1 MQDIAGE
8 AQRVGVET
16 GYHDA
21 LGRWRQPSPEALQQI
36 VAALSAVPP
45 APPPVVIKGERALDD
60 SPRDDRLVVPAPERA
75 HQPEALRQH
84 GVWMLAVQ
92 LYGVRSTR
100 NWGIGDFTDLST
112 LLELS
117 AEVGAAGIALNP
129 LHAVLDGQPSPYSP
143 SSRLFLNWI
152 YLDVERVPGYA
163 RRDADPDGSERG
175 RLRAT
180 DLVDYAGVFALKDKA
195 LRAAHRRFRTGK
207 RRNDPDF
214 LAFKQ
219 QRGAVLASYC
229 AFQTLRNHLNKP
241 WWEWPENM
249 RRPSEVLVAS
259 LLTTA
264 PDEMDF
270 HAYVQWQADRQLSA
284 CQARARD
291 LGLPIGLY
299 LDVAVGVIP
308 DGADAWS
315 EQDAVMRGLAVGA
328 PPDLLNT
335 DGQNWGLASFHPAA
349 LVRSNFALFRATL
362 AASMRYA
369 GAIRLDHVL
378 GLNRVYVVPDGYPAS
393 GGTYMRFP
401 FQAMVAVIAAES
413 VANQCLVIGE
423 DLGTVPDGFRDIMA
437 DWGIWSYRLALFE
450 RGPDGSYHPAERYPE
465 GALVAFSTHDLPT
478 YAGWQAG
485 HDLLVKRALGLDPG
499 EDEGAREW
507 ARQRLVQV
515 IAEHRIGEGGTP
527 SFTDIA
533 RFLARTPSRLLIVA
547 AEDVFGVI
555 DQPNVPG
562 TIDEHPNW
570 RRKLPLDLDLLGEDR
585 RLHDIG
591 DALANEGR
599 AVRIAVGP

>member
-1 MQDIAGE
+1 MEDIAGE

-21 LGRWRQPSPEALQQI
+21 LGRWREPAHEALRRVI
-36 VAALSAVPP
+36 DALSSVPP
-45 APPPVVIKGERALDD
+45 APPPVVVKGGRVLDEG
-60 SPRDDRLVVPAPERA
+60 SPDGRLVIEAPAQA
-75 HQPEALRQH
+75 HQPEALRHH

-100 NWGIGDFTDLST
+100 NWGVGDFSDLIN
-112 LLELS
+112 LVELA

-143 SSRLFLNWI
+143 SSRLFLNSVYI
-152 YLDVERVPGYA
+152 DVERVPGFSS
-163 RRDADPDGSERG
+163 RDVDRDGSERA

-180 DLVDYAGVFALKDKA
+180 DLVDYAGVFALKGQV
-195 LRAAHRRFRTGK
+195 LRAAHRRFRAG
-207 RRNDPDF
+207 RGRHDPDF
-214 LAFKQ
+214 VAFKRE
-219 QRGAVLASYC
+219 RGAALATYC
-229 AFQTLRNHLNKP
+229 AFQTLRDHLQKP

-249 RRPSEVLVAS
+249 RRPSDELVTS
-259 LLTTA
+259 LQATA

-270 HAYVQWQADRQLSA
+270 HAYVQWQADRQLAA

-308 DGADAWS
+308 DGADAWG

-328 PPDLLNT
+328 PPDILNT
-335 DGQNWGLASFHPAA
+335 EGQNWGLASFHPAA

-362 AASMRYA
+362 AASMRHA

-378 GLNRVYVVPDGYPAS
+378 GLNRVYVVPDGFPAS

-401 FQAMVAVIAAES
+401 FLAMVAVIATES
-413 VANQCLVIGE
+413 VANRCLVIGE
-423 DLGTVPDGFRDIMA
+423 DLGTVPEGFRDIMA

-450 RGPDGSYHPAERYPE
+450 RGHDGGYNPPEHYPE
-465 GALVAFSTHDLPT
+465 GALVSFSTHDLPT

-485 HDLLVKRALGLDPG
+485 HDLAVKHALGIDPG
-499 EDEGAREW
+499 EDEGARQW
-507 ARQRLVQV
+507 ARQRLGEA
-515 IAEHRIGEGGTP
+515 IAHQGLGDGGTP
-527 SFTDIA
+527 SFTNIA
-533 RFLARTPSRLLIVA
+533 RFLARAPSRLLVIA

-585 RLHDIG
+585 RLHDLG
-591 DALANEGR
+591 DALAGEGR
-599 AVRIAVGP
+599 AVRAGR